1 MNTLIAP
8 RVRPGRRIAATAAG
22 AALEAYEWS
31 LYGLSVA
38 YFAPQFFGGSLQQ
51 SVLYGL
57 GVFAVGF
64 VIRPVGALVLGR
76 MADRR
81 GRRPTLMLSIG
92 LAGVATAGM
101 ALTPGHATI
110 GAAAPIL
117 LLVWRLVLGFSFGGE
132 QAVAQAYL
140 YEAAPPGRRVAG
152 TSVYSIF
159 FGLGTIAA
167 NLLVAGLAA
176 GFGASALR
184 DGLWRIPF
192 LVAAAGSVIFLLA
205 RRTLPETR
213 PDSTEPVRWRREW
226 RTLIGPALAVAGLT
240 AGTLSSYYLWITA
253 PTSYAVTVLKMP
265 DTQVLWAGVAAQ
277 VAYMAAAPLFGAL
290 AERVG
295 ALRWMAG
302 AAIVLA
308 IATLPMQLLLNSATL
323 STYWALIVVS
333 AVCVVTLAAILPGA
347 TAMLAPARHRVTVMA
362 LPYGITSAL
371 FGGTTPALKQKF
383 AAHPALF
390 SGYIIALLVLTAV
403 TALLAGRLIPADE
416 PA

>member
-1 MNTLIAP
+1 MNTVISP
-8 RVRPGRRIAATAAG
+8 SVRPARRIAAIAAG

-31 LYGLSVA
+31 LYGLTVV
-38 YFAPQFFGGSLQQ
+38 YFAPQYFGNDLAR
-51 SVLYGL
+51 SVLYGF

-64 VIRPVGALVLGR
+64 VIRPIGALVLGR
-76 MADRR
+76 VADRR
-81 GRRPTLMLSIG
+81 GRRPALMLSLA
-92 LAGVATAGM
+92 LAGVATLGM
-101 ALTPGHATI
+101 AITPGHATI

-117 LLVWRLVLGFSFGGE
+117 LLLWRLLLGFSFGGE

-140 YEAAPPGRRVAG
+140 YETAPPGRRIAG

-159 FGLGTIAA
+159 YGLGTIAA
-167 NLLVAGLAA
+167 NLFVAGLAA
-176 GFGASALR
+176 GFGAAALR

-205 RRTLPETR
+205 RRALPETR
-213 PDSTEPVRWRREW
+213 PGPTEPVTWRREW
-226 RTLIGPALAVAGLT
+226 RALLGPGLAVAGLT

-253 PTSYAVTVLKMP
+253 PTSYAITVLKMP
-265 DTQVLWAGVAAQ
+265 DAQVLWAGVVAQ
-277 VAYMAAAPLFGAL
+277 LAYMAAAPLFGTL
-290 AERVG
+290 AQRFG

-323 STYWALIVVS
+323 STYWILIVVS

-362 LPYGITSAL
+362 LPYSITSAV
-371 FGGTTPALKQKF
+371 FGGTTPALKQQF

-390 SGYIIALLVLTAV
+390 SGYIIALLLLTAV
-403 TALLAGRLIPADE
+403 TALLAQRLLPTA
-416 PA
+416 

>member
-1 MNTLIAP
+1 MNTVISPSA
-8 RVRPGRRIAATAAG
+8 RPVRRIAATAAG

-31 LYGLSVA
+31 LYGLSVV
-38 YFAPQFFGGSLQQ
+38 YFAPQFFGNDLAR
-51 SVLYGL
+51 SVLYGF

-64 VIRPVGALVLGR
+64 VIRPVGALLLGR
-76 MADRR
+76 LADRR
-81 GRRPTLMLSIG
+81 GRRPALMLSIG
-92 LAGVATAGM
+92 LAGVATLGM

-117 LLVWRLVLGFSFGGE
+117 LLIWRLVLGFSFGGE

-140 YEAAPPGRRVAG
+140 YESAAPGRRIAG

-159 FGLGTIAA
+159 YGLGTITA

-176 GFGASALR
+176 GFGAAALR
-184 DGLWRIPF
+184 EGLWRIPF
-192 LVAAAGSVIFLLA
+192 LVAAVGSLIFLLA

-213 PDSTEPVRWRREW
+213 PGATHPVTWRREW
-226 RTLIGPALAVAGLT
+226 RALLGPGLAVAGLT
-240 AGTLSSYYLWITA
+240 AGTLSSYYLWVTT
-253 PTSYAVTVLKMP
+253 PTSYAITVLKMP
-265 DTQVLWAGVAAQ
+265 DAQVLWAGVVAQ

-302 AAIVLA
+302 AAVVLA

-323 STYWALIVVS
+323 RTYWALIVAS

-362 LPYGITSAL
+362 LPYSITSAV

-390 SGYIIALLVLTAV
+390 SGYIIALLLLTAV
-403 TALLAGRLIPADE
+403 TALLAGRLVPDE
-416 PA
+416 SA